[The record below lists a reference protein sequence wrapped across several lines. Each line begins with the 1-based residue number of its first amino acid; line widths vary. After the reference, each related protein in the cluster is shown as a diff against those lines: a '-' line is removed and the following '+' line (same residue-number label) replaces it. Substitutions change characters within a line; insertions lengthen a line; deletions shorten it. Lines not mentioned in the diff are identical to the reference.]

1 MIYNNYK
8 IIMKEYI
15 YIIENKDWQYENKY
29 KFGYTKNPIQ
39 RLKNSHEQH
48 SYLSMYFSLYLI
60 TRTPQYTLKYIEYD
74 KIIYKDF
81 KFEKY
86 KKRHKYPF
94 NNLSSIAK
102 YLVKSGG
109 SLEFIYKEGLEV
121 FEKIILE
128 DFNILGLIATK
139 IDVHDINLEIKEYY
153 DSITEDTIDD
163 DSSSSDSEQEEECYE
178 NMFELKEY
186 NIGCKCPQSL
196 PSNIILRIYQQD
208 VIDKI
213 IHNLQNDKRCYLE
226 LPTGGGKS
234 VIVYNVFNIIIPKI
248 IIIFSPRKIVN
259 LQNVSNKYLDILSD
273 NYKVVH
279 DITKKITENT
289 IIVSCIQSCNKIY
302 NNIIK
307 YNICDI
313 FIWFDEAHW
322 SLEGWIIDNTDK
334 CKAFFLNDNKHIC
347 WRLFTSASPDENI
360 IKEHKQ
366 IYGELINDVS
376 VKQLIDDKYLC
387 NINPYIFSVKKD
399 DPNILEYNLK
409 NFEENNKRFG
419 MSFHNNKDNA
429 YELFIKHYLYFKNNK
444 TAIHP
449 FLLISNY
456 NELKLNDIVLNY
468 NYKSIKTF
476 EKTEYSI
483 GYVVAQYSMGY
494 DFNSIDTIFLSDPK
508 LSHKDII
515 QTIGRGMRPDML
527 GDEGTNLY
535 KVLHIYLPIYLEDAD
550 DTKNEYNKIIEV
562 LKYLL
567 NHVKLTFDDLKFS
580 SKKPKKNKDINDE
593 DTQACDI
600 YKGSEEVKAK
610 LLNIIRTENKA
621 LWNTKRIVKH
631 LSMYNI
637 HNSQDYK
644 KYSDKY
650 IHLGLPEFSSLFT
663 EFKDFAWFN
672 TYKDGEC
679 PYYNRNDCIKV
690 IKNIDTDEYYDM
702 DDDND
707 KIEYLNKYDNRIP
720 NTNLWRFYGGN
731 RGDYF

>member
-1 MIYNNYK
+1 
-8 IIMKEYI
+8 MKEYI
-15 YIIENKDWQYENKY
+15 YILSNKDWQYENKY

-48 SYLSMYFSLYLI
+48 SYLSMYFSLYSI
-60 TRTPQYTLKYIEYD
+60 TKTEQYTLKYTEYD
-74 KIIYKDF
+74 KIIYTDF

-86 KKRHKYPF
+86 KKRYKYPF
-94 NNLSSIAK
+94 NNLLSILK
-102 YLVKSGG
+102 HLVKDGG

-163 DSSSSDSEQEEECYE
+163 DDNSSSSDSDDSEQEEECYE
-178 NMFELKEY
+178 NMFKLNEY
-186 NIGCKCPQSL
+186 NIGCDCPQSL
-196 PSNIILRIYQQD
+196 PYNIILREYQQEL
-208 VIDKI
+208 IDKI
-213 IHNLQNDKRCYLE
+213 ILYINDKKKCYLE

-234 VIVYNVFNIIIPKI
+234 VIVYNVFNIIKPKI

-259 LQNVSNKYLDILSD
+259 LQNVSNKYLNILND
-273 NYKVVH
+273 NYKVIH

-289 IIVSCIQSCNKIY
+289 IIVACIQSCNKIY
-302 NNIIK
+302 DNIIK

-322 SLEGWIIDNTDK
+322 SLEGWIIDNADK

-387 NINPYIFSVKKD
+387 NINPYIFSTKKD
-399 DPNILEYNLK
+399 DPDILEYNLK
-409 NFEENNKRFG
+409 NFQDNHKKYG
-419 MSFHNNKDNA
+419 MSFHNNRDNA

-444 TAIHP
+444 TTICP

-527 GDEGTNLY
+527 GDEGTNLN
-535 KVLHIYLPIYLEDAD
+535 KVLHVYLPTYLEDAYD
-550 DTKNEYNKIIEV
+550 SKNEYSKIIEV
-562 LKYLL
+562 LKYFV
-567 NHVKLTFDDLKFS
+567 NHIELTFEDIKFN
-580 SKKPKKNKDINDE
+580 KKTPKKDKDINDK
-593 DTQACDI
+593 DAQACDI